1 MRHAFIIAALALTLG
16 ACSTQRRSADTTQTV
31 TPTDAVQTPAAQTP
45 PGSEPHARFAAMTAA
60 YGLWQDVQMPV
71 RATIRSPFSI
81 SASGRLT
88 MVQGKLIHISVR
100 LLGMEVAVMQVTPD
114 SVFVVDKFHRY
125 LIAEPTEKL
134 TARTGLT
141 VGDMQNALLGRAF
154 LPGQGAATASMSSR
168 LTLGEEDGMLSIA
181 PADAPAGYTWR
192 MHAATLDD
200 GRVALADLIVSVDGQ
215 APATAAYTPAAQ
227 LSPIGAIA
235 TAVDLRASVAGKKID
250 ARLSYTAD
258 QARWNTGTTP
268 SLPSLRGYTRVSAAT
283 LLKSGFL

>member
-1 MRHAFIIAALALTLG
+1 MRHAFIIAALALALG

-31 TPTDAVQTPAAQTP
+31 TPAAGAQAAATQTA
-45 PGSEPHARFAAMTAA
+45 PGGEPHERFAAMTSA

-114 SVFVVDKFHRY
+114 SAFVVDKFHRY

-141 VGDMQNALLGRAF
+141 VSDMQNALLGRAF
-154 LPGQGAATASMSSR
+154 LPGQGAATASMSSL

-181 PADAPAGYTWR
+181 PADAAAGYTWR

-200 GRVALADLIVSVDGQ
+200 GRVALADLTVSVDGQ
-215 APATAAYTPAAQ
+215 SPATAAYTPAAQ
-227 LSPIGAIA
+227 LSAVGAIA

-283 LLKSGFL
+283 LLRSGFL

>member
-16 ACSTQRRSADTTQTV
+16 ACSTQRRSADTTQTI
-31 TPTDAVQTPAAQTP
+31 TPADAVQTPAAQTT
-45 PGSEPHARFAAMTAA
+45 PGSEPHARFTAMTSA

-71 RATIRSPFSI
+71 RASIRSPFSI

-154 LPGQGAATASMSSR
+154 MPGQGAATASMSSR

-200 GRVALADLIVSVDGQ
+200 GRVALADLTVSVDGQ

>member
-1 MRHAFIIAALALTLG
+1 MRHAFIIAALALALG

-31 TPTDAVQTPAAQTP
+31 TPAAGAQAAATLTAS
-45 PGSEPHARFAAMTAA
+45 GGEPHARFAAMTAA

-200 GRVALADLIVSVDGQ
+200 GRVALADLTVSVDGQ
-215 APATAAYTPAAQ
+215 SPATAAYTPAAQ

-235 TAVDLRASVAGKKID
+235 TAVDLRAAVAGKKID

-268 SLPSLRGYTRVSAAT
+268 SLPSLRGYARVSAAT

>member
-16 ACSTQRRSADTTQTV
+16 ACSTQRRSADTTQTI
-31 TPTDAVQTPAAQTP
+31 TPADAVQIPATHTSP
-45 PGSEPHARFAAMTAA
+45 TGEPHARFAAMTSA

-71 RATIRSPFSI
+71 RASIRSPFSI

-200 GRVALADLIVSVDGQ
+200 GRVALADLTVSVDGQ

>member
-16 ACSTQRRSADTTQTV
+16 ACSTQRRSADATHTATAA
-31 TPTDAVQTPAAQTP
+31 DAVQIPAAQTSP
-45 PGSEPHARFAAMTAA
+45 TGEPHARFAAMTAA

-154 LPGQGAATASMSSR
+154 LPGQGAATAFMSSR

-200 GRVALADLIVSVDGQ
+200 GRVALADLTVSVDGQ
-215 APATAAYTPAAQ
+215 SPATATYTPAAQ

-235 TAVDLRASVAGKKID
+235 TAVDLRAAVAGKKID
-250 ARLSYTAD
+250 AHLSYTAD

-268 SLPSLRGYTRVSAAT
+268 SLPSLRGYTRVSAAM

>member
-1 MRHAFIIAALALTLG
+1 
-16 ACSTQRRSADTTQTV
+16 
-31 TPTDAVQTPAAQTP
+31 
-45 PGSEPHARFAAMTAA
+45 
-60 YGLWQDVQMPV
+60 
-71 RATIRSPFSI
+71 
-81 SASGRLT
+81 
-88 MVQGKLIHISVR
+88 
-100 LLGMEVAVMQVTPD
+100 MQVTPD
-114 SVFVVDKFHRY
+114 SVFAVDKFHRY

-200 GRVALADLIVSVDGQ
+200 GRVALADLTVSVDGQ

>member
-1 MRHAFIIAALALTLG
+1 MRHAFIIAALALALG

-31 TPTDAVQTPAAQTP
+31 TPAAGAQAAATLTAS
-45 PGSEPHARFAAMTAA
+45 GGEPHARFTAMTSS

-200 GRVALADLIVSVDGQ
+200 GRVALADLTVSVDGQ
-215 APATAAYTPAAQ
+215 SPATAAYTPAAQ

-235 TAVDLRASVAGKKID
+235 TAVDLRAAVAGKKID

>member
-31 TPTDAVQTPAAQTP
+31 TPTDAVQAPAAQTT

-71 RATIRSPFSI
+71 RASIRSPFSI

-200 GRVALADLIVSVDGQ
+200 GRVALADLTVSVDGQ

>member
-16 ACSTQRRSADTTQTV
+16 ACSTQRRSADTMQT
-31 TPTDAVQTPAAQTP
+31 ATPAADAQAAATQASP
-45 PGSEPHARFAAMTAA
+45 TGEPQARFAAMTSA

-200 GRVALADLIVSVDGQ
+200 GRVALADLTVSVDGQ

-235 TAVDLRASVAGKKID
+235 TAVDLRASVASKKID

-283 LLKSGFL
+283 LLRSGFL